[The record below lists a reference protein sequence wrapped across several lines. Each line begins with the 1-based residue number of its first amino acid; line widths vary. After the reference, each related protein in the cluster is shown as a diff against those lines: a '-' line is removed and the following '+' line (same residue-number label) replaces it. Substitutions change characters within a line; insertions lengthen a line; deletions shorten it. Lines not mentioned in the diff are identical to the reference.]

1 MHAHHHHHDH
11 HHGHNHGHHHDHGD
25 VKNIRAAFFLN
36 LSFTIIEFV
45 GGLIT
50 NSVAILSDA
59 VHDLGDSFSLGL
71 SWYFQKVAKR
81 PRTKE
86 YTYGYKRFSLLG
98 AVINSV
104 VLLVG
109 SILILVHAVPRLFN
123 PQHPDVKGMLLL
135 AVLGVI
141 INGLAVFR
149 LRKGSS
155 INERVVSL
163 HMLEDVLGW
172 LAVLIGA
179 AIMYFVDATVIDPL
193 LSILIS
199 LYILYNVYRNI
210 RQSLRII
217 LQASPSELDME
228 EVKRS
233 LQEIEEV
240 QGIHDLHAWSVDGE
254 YNVMTI
260 HVVLRSALTM
270 EEQHRLKLMIRDKL
284 LALGVQHC
292 TIEFEV
298 VDEECGMESC
308 C

>member
-1 MHAHHHHHDH
+1 MHAHQHHHHDH
-11 HHGHNHGHHHDHGD
+11 HYGHTE

-36 LSFTIIEFV
+36 LSFTIIELV

-104 VLLVG
+104 ILLVG
-109 SILILVHAVPRLFN
+109 SILILTHAIPRLFN

-141 INGLAVFR
+141 INGMAVLR

-163 HMLEDVLGW
+163 HLLEDVLGW

-179 AIMYFVDATVIDPL
+179 GIMYFVDAPFIDPL

-217 LQASPSELDME
+217 LQGSPSHLDME

-233 LQEIEEV
+233 LLGIGEV
-240 QGIHDLHAWSVDGE
+240 QDVHDLHAWSVDGE
-254 YNVMTI
+254 YNVMTV
-260 HVVLRSALTM
+260 HVVLRSALPM
-270 EEQHRLKLMIRDKL
+270 EAQHRLKLEIRDKL
-284 LALGVQHC
+284 LSMGVQHC

-298 VDEECGMESC
+298 ADEECAYSR
-308 C
+308 

>member
-1 MHAHHHHHDH
+1 MHAHQHHHHDH
-11 HHGHNHGHHHDHGD
+11 HYGHTE

-36 LSFTIIEFV
+36 LSFTIIELV

-109 SILILVHAVPRLFN
+109 SILILTHAIPRLFN

-141 INGLAVFR
+141 INGMAVLR

-163 HMLEDVLGW
+163 HLLEDVLGW

-179 AIMYFVDATVIDPL
+179 GIMYFVDAPFIDPL

-217 LQASPSELDME
+217 LQGSPSQLDME

-233 LQEIEEV
+233 LLGIGEV
-240 QGIHDLHAWSVDGE
+240 QDVHDLHAWSVDGE
-254 YNVMTI
+254 YNVMTV
-260 HVVLRSALTM
+260 HLVLRSALQM
-270 EEQHRLKLMIRDKL
+270 EKQHRLKLDIRDKL
-284 LALGVQHC
+284 LSMGVQHC

-298 VDEECGMESC
+298 ADEECAYSR
-308 C
+308 

>member
-1 MHAHHHHHDH
+1 MHAHQHHHHDH
-11 HHGHNHGHHHDHGD
+11 HYGHTE

-36 LSFTIIEFV
+36 LSFTIIELV

-104 VLLVG
+104 ILLVG
-109 SILILVHAVPRLFN
+109 SILILTHAIPRLFN

-141 INGLAVFR
+141 INGMAVLR

-163 HMLEDVLGW
+163 HLLEDVLGW

-179 AIMYFVDATVIDPL
+179 GIMYFVDAPFIDPL

-217 LQASPSELDME
+217 LQGSPSQLDME

-233 LQEIEEV
+233 LLEIGEV
-240 QGIHDLHAWSVDGE
+240 QDVHDLHAWSVDGE
-254 YNVMTI
+254 YNVMTV
-260 HVVLRSALTM
+260 HVVLRSALPM
-270 EEQHRLKLMIRDKL
+270 EAQHRLKLEIRDKL
-284 LALGVQHC
+284 LSMGVQHC

-298 VDEECGMESC
+298 VDEECAYSR
-308 C
+308 